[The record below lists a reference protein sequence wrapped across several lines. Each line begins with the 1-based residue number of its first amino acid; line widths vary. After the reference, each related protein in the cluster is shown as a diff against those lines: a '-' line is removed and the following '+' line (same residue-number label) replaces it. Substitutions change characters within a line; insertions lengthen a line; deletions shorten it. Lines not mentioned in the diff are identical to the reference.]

1 MPKQR
6 NRHARRCTIA
16 LRVSKGFDPMMT
28 AKLYRVPY
36 RPLLGCINKPLI
48 HRGTKPPTRKN
59 RP

>member
-1 MPKQR
+1 MPKR
-6 NRHARRCTIA
+6 NKRHARRCAIA
-16 LRVSKGFDPMMT
+16 LRVSKGFDSMRT

-36 RPLLGCINKPLI
+36 PPLLGCINKPLI